1 MIYRIR
7 LDNSFY
13 RMDQPC
19 RWASIINAFSS
30 KMSFTFVSFELSSIV
45 GILLPILSNLLE
57 LPDNEFS
64 TERRSVEVK
73 RVFVEVGPNED

>member
-1 MIYRIR
+1 
-7 LDNSFY
+7 
-13 RMDQPC
+13 
-19 RWASIINAFSS
+19 
-30 KMSFTFVSFELSSIV
+30 MSFTFVSFELSSIV